1 MSGET
6 TGAQD
11 VPERPASEKPDT
23 AGGAVDGAEQ
33 ERDRENDGGDGRTIG
48 SVSATRGA
56 RRTRSV
62 ERLVLEAKMVA
73 EDDWRPDNPSVP
85 VSVEIGEAFRER
97 IDDTE
102 LVPAWTRP
110 WEQDGGDADV

>member
-11 VPERPASEKPDT
+11 VPERPASEEPIDTDDIPD
-23 AGGAVDGAEQ
+23 APRDDDGDE
-33 ERDRENDGGDGRTIG
+33 RTIG
-48 SVSATRGA
+48 SVTATLGA
-56 RRTRSV
+56 RRTRSI
-62 ERLVLEAKMVA
+62 ERLVTEAKMVA

-97 IDDTE
+97 IEDDDE

-110 WEQDGGDADV
+110 WEQDGGGEDV

>member
-11 VPERPASEKPDT
+11 VPERPASEEPIDTDAIPD
-23 AGGAVDGAEQ
+23 APRDG
-33 ERDRENDGGDGRTIG
+33 DGDGRTIG
-48 SVSATRGA
+48 SVSATPGA

-62 ERLVLEAKMVA
+62 ERLVLEARMVA
-73 EDDWRPDNPSVP
+73 EDDWQPDNPSVP
-85 VSVEIGEAFRER
+85 VSVGVGEAFRER
-97 IDDTE
+97 IDETE

-110 WEQDGGDADV
+110 WEQDGGGE

>member
-11 VPERPASEKPDT
+11 VPERPASEESDETDT
-23 AGGAVDGAEQ
+23 DES
-33 ERDRENDGGDGRTIG
+33 DDDGDGDEGTVG
-48 SVSATRGA
+48 SVSAARGA
-56 RRTRSV
+56 RRTRRV

-85 VSVEIGEAFRER
+85 VSVAVGEAFRER
-97 IDDTE
+97 IDEME

>member
-11 VPERPASEKPDT
+11 VPERPASDEEPIDTDEIPD
-23 AGGAVDGAEQ
+23 AP
-33 ERDRENDGGDGRTIG
+33 RDDDGDGRTIG
-48 SVSATRGA
+48 SVSATPGA

-85 VSVEIGEAFRER
+85 VSVAIGEAFRER
-97 IDDTE
+97 IDETE

-110 WEQDGGDADV
+110 WEQDGGGE